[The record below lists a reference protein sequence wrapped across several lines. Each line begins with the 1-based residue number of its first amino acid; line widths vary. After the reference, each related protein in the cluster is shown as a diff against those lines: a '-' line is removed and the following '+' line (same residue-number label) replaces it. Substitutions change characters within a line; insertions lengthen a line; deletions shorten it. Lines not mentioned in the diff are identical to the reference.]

1 MKNKFDIIYE
11 AVIDDILK
19 KAEVDYT
26 LIDDFKNQV
35 IDELNHLKET
45 ESEDAIKSY
54 LEFIYNKKVKR
65 CFPLYKDDRSNAL
78 NEACKEVLN
87 KELKDIIEIK

>member
-11 AVIDDILK
+11 SVIDDILK
-19 KAEVDYT
+19 KAEVSYT

-45 ESEDAIKSY
+45 ENEDAIKSY
-54 LEFIYNKKVKR
+54 LEFVYNKKVKR
-65 CFPLYKDDRSNAL
+65 CYPLYKDDRFNAL